1 MNKINRVIK
10 KKDKSPKNDLSLN
23 LEIQSSD
30 ILEREKLKDLEF
42 SKTANVNCITSV
54 TELLGKRGQSWAA
67 GRQGRRRAALWG
79 LGYSSHAVGTVF
91 YLAPHSRAIL
101 KNGVRSF

>member
-30 ILEREKLKDLEF
+30 ILEREKEKDLKF
-42 SKTANVNCITSV
+42 SKTASVNCITSV
-54 TELLGKRGQSWAA
+54 TKLLGEREQSWAA
-67 GRQGRRRAALWG
+67 GRQGRRWAAL
-79 LGYSSHAVGTVF
+79 LGAWVTQVMLWALCST
-91 YLAPHSRAIL
+91 
-101 KNGVRSF
+101 